1 MSKMCVD
8 TGKKLVKCLQFNSK
22 AEKRYRERTTSTFL
36 RIYSN
41 LNSTLNS
48 QSLVALGWS
57 SHIQIWQRH
66 IFANSFQ
73 TYGICS
79 SSHNLCC
86 IFGHLLS
93 LYTTLDTRQ
102 VKFLSAPIWNIS
114 WIVSLRETFW
124 SINSKKVNKIAAT
137 DDDDD
142 DACSSKKAPFRAKQT
157 TKAEKTRAIILLRN
171 GKRRNKKSFDINVL
185 TGV

>member
-8 TGKKLVKCLQFNSK
+8 TGKKLVKCLQFNSE

-36 RIYSN
+36 RIYFN

-142 DACSSKKAPFRAKQT
+142 ACSSKKAPFRAKQT
-157 TKAEKTRAIILLRN
+157 TKAEKTRAIFLLRN

-185 TGV
+185 RGV